1 MQAAAFVILSED
13 GKKDT
18 PLFPV
23 FAMDKRSQFP
33 APNAGFRESHH
44 WNSELAPGVFREV
57 ATKWADNSIME
68 PNI

>member
-23 FAMDKRSQFP
+23 FAMDKLSQFP
-33 APNAGFRESHH
+33 APNTGFHESHQ
-44 WNSELAPGVFREV
+44 WNAEFAPGVCRELV
-57 ATKWADNSIME
+57 IN
-68 PNI
+68 